1 MLAVSLS
8 LSSASSLPAG
18 CCTGAQHSTA
28 PPVYKRRCNV
38 APPSNI
44 CLPAMQV
51 RQHTTSTSRQTR
63 APIGSPNNVVR
74 ANSKYSTHAC
84 SFPCLPPAYAAA
96 RRRRSSSSRSSS
108 SRPCCK
114 RPGRRRAMA
123 ATDVYSSS
131 RRRRRCVPRR
141 RRQRRV
147 AAAAV
152 PGPHL
157 RQRRRR
163 CKKGRTRSHCC
174 RRRRRRSPPPPPL
187 RRRHH
192 RRRLPAAGCSAR
204 CPAPASATSSALL
217 SCCAPAPPR
226 PARARG
232 GPYVPS
238 TPPPRPADLVPH
250 KHTVCRFAD
259 GAFWLIPMWRGTLR
273 KKQVQACRRFTWVP
287 LLTSHPAENETKIY
301 TPADPFRVS
310 EPFPCGA
317 ETARPRPLSL

>member
-131 RRRRRCVPRR
+131 RRRRSCAPARRLRR
-141 RRQRRV
+141 RAV
-147 AAAAV
+147 VAV
-152 PGPHL
+152 PDP
-157 RQRRRR
+157 QRRRR
-163 CKKGRTRSHCC
+163 CKKGRTRSHYCC
-174 RRRRRRSPPPPPL
+174 RRRRRSPPPPL
-187 RRRHH
+187 RRRH
-192 RRRLPAAGCSAR
+192 RRRLLPAAGCSAR
-204 CPAPASATSSALL
+204 CPAPASAT
-217 SCCAPAPPR
+217 R
-226 PARARG
+226 KRG

-238 TPPPRPADLVPH
+238 SPPPRPADLVPH
-250 KHTVCRFAD
+250 KHTVVD
-259 GAFWLIPMWRGTLR
+259 
-273 KKQVQACRRFTWVP
+273 
-287 LLTSHPAENETKIY
+287 LLTA
-301 TPADPFRVS
+301 
-310 EPFPCGA
+310 
-317 ETARPRPLSL
+317 LSG

>member
-1 MLAVSLS
+1 MLALSLS
-8 LSSASSLPAG
+8 LSLSRLLH
-18 CCTGAQHSTA
+18 CTAAQAHSIA
-28 PPVYKRRCNV
+28 PPRLRLYIKD
-38 APPSNI
+38 AATSLLPPIYAS
-44 CLPAMQV
+44 PAMQV
-51 RQHTTSTSRQTR
+51 RQRTEPADRHEHQQQR
-63 APIGSPNNVVR
+63 ARGSPNNVVR

-96 RRRRSSSSRSSS
+96 RRGRSSSPRSSS
-108 SRPCCK
+108 SRPCRNCCK

-123 ATDVYSSS
+123 TTDVYSNSS
-131 RRRRRCVPRR
+131 RRRRRRVPRRR

-147 AAAAV
+147 AAAAAV

-163 CKKGRTRSHCC
+163 CKKGRTRSHSCC
-174 RRRRRRSPPPPPL
+174 RRRRRRRSPPPPPL

-273 KKQVQACRRFTWVP
+273 KNKFKLV
-287 LLTSHPAENETKIY
+287 
-301 TPADPFRVS
+301 DVS
-310 EPFPCGA
+310 RGFLFDFP
-317 ETARPRPLSL
+317 SS